1 MTSYIDKYIVYKELN
16 KTKEVDKEN
25 PKEEDKK
32 DNRWQNLLQLIA
44 GIESPKANIQVTTE
58 YYPENNIE
66 ENNTEQPIDESLRIP
81 ETPTSTLW
89 TPTEIRQYYNTEQMD
104 KNIKLAYNELTEK
117 WRFSPEVASGIIG
130 NLFWE
135 NLANPGQTVVDSRGT
150 TSFGIASFNSEGRLP
165 DLEHFIATYN
175 LDKNNLAHQI
185 AFIANSIHKEKPLQV
200 LRDSILTPEQA
211 SEIFAHHFEK
221 FAGKDGQG
229 YKNYNDPEHIR
240 RKKKAREIYL
250 MFNYGKNISRNRR

>member
-1 MTSYIDKYIVYKELN
+1 MTSYIDKYIVYKGLN
-16 KTKEVDKEN
+16 KTKEVDEEEN

-32 DNRWQNLLQLIA
+32 DNRWKNLLQLIA
-44 GIESPKANIQVTTE
+44 GMESPKTNVQVTTE

-66 ENNTEQPIDESLRIP
+66 EKPENNTEQPIDESLRIP
-81 ETPTSTLW
+81 ETPAPLW
-89 TPTEIRQYYNTEQMD
+89 TPTEVRQYYNTEQMD

-135 NLANPGQTVVDSRGT
+135 NLANPGQTVADSRGT
-150 TSFGIASFNSEGRLP
+150 TSFGIASFNSKGRLP
-165 DLEHFIATYN
+165 DLEHFIATHN

-185 AFIANSIHKEKPLQV
+185 AFIASSIHREKPLQV
-200 LRDSILTPEQA
+200 LKNSKLTPEQA

-240 RKKKAREIYL
+240 RKKKAKEIYL
-250 MFNYGKNISRNRR
+250 MFN

>member
-1 MTSYIDKYIVYKELN
+1 MASYIDKYIVYKGLN
-16 KTKEVDKEN
+16 KTKEVNKEEN

-44 GIESPKANIQVTTE
+44 GMESPKTNVQVTTE

-66 ENNTEQPIDESLRIP
+66 EKPENNTEQPIDESLRIP
-81 ETPTSTLW
+81 ETPAPLW
-89 TPTEIRQYYNTEQMD
+89 TPTEVRHYYNTEQMD

-135 NLANPGQTVVDSRGT
+135 NLANPGQTVADSRGT
-150 TSFGIASFNSEGRLP
+150 TSFGIASFNSKGRLP
-165 DLEHFIATYN
+165 DLERFITTHN

-185 AFIANSIHKEKPLQV
+185 AFIASSIHKEKPLQI
-200 LRDSILTPEQA
+200 LRDSVLTPEQA

-250 MFNYGKNISRNRR
+250 MFN